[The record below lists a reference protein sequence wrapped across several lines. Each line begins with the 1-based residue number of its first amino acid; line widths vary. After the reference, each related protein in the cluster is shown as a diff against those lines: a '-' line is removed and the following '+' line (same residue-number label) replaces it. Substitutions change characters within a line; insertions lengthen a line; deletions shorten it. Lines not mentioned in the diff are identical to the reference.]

1 MWVSRVGILRPRFD
15 TAGTVITGNR
25 CLAEKKKSK
34 EAQGAGS
41 WRSGKGTTTQFRA
54 PGFDSRR
61 SLLYFHTKYSTS
73 GIEARTKDTNPSY
86 PLLPKNYLSF
96 TFLTTAH
103 HSPSLS
109 PPSPPSHC
117 PVKPLG
123 NLQTSVRLSDCSR
136 NLRASSFCSAKT
148 SHSTGSVLLLRQSNS
163 GQLPHNS

>member
-1 MWVSRVGILRPRFD
+1 MHRPK
-15 TAGTVITGNR
+15 
-25 CLAEKKKSK
+25 C
-34 EAQGAGS
+34 GS

-61 SLLYFHTKYSTS
+61 SLLYFHKITVPAVSKRGRRIPTRLTHTYQ
-73 GIEARTKDTNPSY
+73 
-86 PLLPKNYLSF
+86 KNYLSF

-103 HSPSLS
+103 HSPSL
-109 PPSPPSHC
+109 PLPSPPSHC

-163 GQLPHNS
+163 GQLPQKKKKKGWKNGRGSGRERG